1 MKWAAAAVV
10 VSLIM
15 AGIGVLQFVMD
26 PLKARIDV
34 ARDNL
39 RVELGR
45 LEHRLDNQD
54 ERIRALE
61 RDAR

>member
-1 MKWAAAAVV
+1 
-10 VSLIM
+10 M